1 MLEDTERQYHHG
13 RLRIA
18 LLDAAR
24 TILDHEG
31 VDHLTIRAVARLAG
45 VSHAAPANH
54 FIDRK
59 ALLTA
64 LAMRDYYDL
73 TWRVTQAIHASE
85 DGSTDRLH
93 RIADALLDYAL
104 TYPHRFRLLWRGDL
118 VNMKDP
124 DLETT
129 MNRLYEKLLVATSL
143 DASGK
148 TNISRAIAFWSM
160 VHGYVALRIDA
171 MFTPQPDERTGEPR
185 LTAMINLLFA
195 EE

>member
-54 FIDRK
+54 FSDRR

-64 LAMRDYYDL
+64 LAMRDFYDL
-73 TWRVTQAIHASE
+73 SWRVTQAVHASE
-85 DGSTDRLH
+85 DGTVDRLH
-93 RIADALLDYAL
+93 KIAEAFLNYAL
-104 TYPHRFRLLWRGDL
+104 AFPHRFRLLWRGDL
-118 VNMKDP
+118 VNMRDP
-124 DLETT
+124 DLETA
-129 MNRLYEKLLVATSL
+129 MNGLYSKLLTAT
-143 DASGK
+143 
-148 TNISRAIAFWSM
+148 TNDRTSNSRAIAFWS
-160 VHGYVALRIDA
+160 VLHGYAADRIDA
-171 MFTPQPDERTGEPR
+171 KFTAQPDERTGEPR

>member
-54 FIDRK
+54 FSDRR

-64 LAMRDYYDL
+64 LAMRDFYDL
-73 TWRVTQAIHASE
+73 SWRVTQAVHASE
-85 DGSTDRLH
+85 DGTVDRLH
-93 RIADALLDYAL
+93 KIAEAFLNYAL
-104 TYPHRFRLLWRGDL
+104 AFPHRFRLLWRGDL
-118 VNMKDP
+118 VNMRDP
-124 DLETT
+124 DLETA
-129 MNRLYEKLLVATSL
+129 MNGLYSKLLTAT
-143 DASGK
+143 
-148 TNISRAIAFWSM
+148 TNDRTSKSRAIAFWSM
-160 VHGYVALRIDA
+160 LHGYAALRIDA